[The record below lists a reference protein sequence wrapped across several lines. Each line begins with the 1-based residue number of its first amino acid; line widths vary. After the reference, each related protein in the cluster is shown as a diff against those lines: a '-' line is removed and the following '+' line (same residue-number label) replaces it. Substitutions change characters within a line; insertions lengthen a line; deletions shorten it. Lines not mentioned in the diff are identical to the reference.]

1 MVRPGN
7 SLAIVIQ
14 DTTLAR
20 HTGAHK
26 YSISTH
32 DSASFSRESAAS
44 AANPRV
50 PACAKRATAD
60 RGVIWKVAVVEMGAH
75 VIATGGETGVT
86 AVAAAVAAR
95 EAVPRVD
102 RARVQ
107 IAHMFGSAVDRR
119 VGKWRRTGARQ
130 QPNQTTNTSKRNV
143 TMRYAAQSKQSSK
156 QCNLS
161 EILRAHA
168 FFEGHTPRR
177 PKI

>member
-107 IAHMFGSAVDRR
+107 NRAHVRLCCGPESREVAANWSATTTKPNNEYFEEKRYDAL
-119 VGKWRRTGARQ
+119 RRTE
-130 QPNQTTNTSKRNV
+130 QTVLK
-143 TMRYAAQSKQSSK
+143 TM
-156 QCNLS
+156 
-161 EILRAHA
+161 
-168 FFEGHTPRR
+168 
-177 PKI
+177 